1 MVSFQTFMCAE
12 AYFFPKHDRSGC
24 LLASIKETRQ
34 KHQKKRRQAANPLPQ
49 DENSLRKQT
58 PHVRHS
64 DPTTPADNEKEA
76 GGGGGGVC

>member
-1 MVSFQTFMCAE
+1 MSFVT
-12 AYFFPKHDRSGC
+12 D
-24 LLASIKETRQ
+24 ASISTGE
-34 KHQKKRRQAANPLPQ
+34 KRRQAANPLPQ